1 MPVSFN
7 ELLEDFQFA
16 DTRGIVGE
24 YSAYVCRRTG
34 KIYLHIESSDLDE
47 PFDELPDDI
56 DDEEKYLVIPGK
68 HELGLGKPLV
78 LDFAREV
85 LPNDFDELRSIF
97 SKRGA
102 YRKFKALL
110 ARRGA
115 VDRWYNRKRPNAHC
129 ARGAK
134 SVR

>member
-1 MPVSFN
+1 MHLSPCVPLRERSHCIG
-7 ELLEDFQFA
+7 DA
-16 DTRGIVGE
+16 TAG
-24 YSAYVCRRTG
+24 
-34 KIYLHIESSDLDE
+34 IESSDLDE

-110 ARRGA
+110 ERRGA
-115 VDRWYNRKRPNAHC
+115 VNRWYEFESKATERALRAWCEVH
-129 ARGAK
+129 
-134 SVR
+134 SVELAD